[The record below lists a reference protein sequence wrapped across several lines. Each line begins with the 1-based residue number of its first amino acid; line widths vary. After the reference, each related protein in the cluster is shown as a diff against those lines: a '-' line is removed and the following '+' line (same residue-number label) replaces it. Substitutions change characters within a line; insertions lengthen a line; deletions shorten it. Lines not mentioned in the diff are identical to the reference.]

1 MSSYVFNDPCDQSPI
16 KLLAF
21 EPQLPEGSAIIQRD
35 QGVSKSM
42 SPKLPDGI
50 QQEIRNLSLF
60 DKSLISEFISL
71 LYL

>member
-1 MSSYVFNDPCDQSPI
+1 MFLMIPCDQSPI

-50 QQEIRNLSLF
+50 QQEILV
-60 DKSLISEFISL
+60 
-71 LYL
+71 YLTKVS